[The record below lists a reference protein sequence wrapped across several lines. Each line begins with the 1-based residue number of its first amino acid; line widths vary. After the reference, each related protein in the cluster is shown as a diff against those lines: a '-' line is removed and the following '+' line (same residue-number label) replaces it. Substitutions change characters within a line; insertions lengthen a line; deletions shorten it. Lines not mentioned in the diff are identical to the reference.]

1 MCGSV
6 TTKGEQ
12 MEEQITRMMELA
24 EMNGALAERN
34 RILAILVKYREAGWL
49 DNALALLLTDDICVE
64 D

>member
-1 MCGSV
+1 
-6 TTKGEQ
+6 